1 MAKHMALAA
10 VFVCWTACVNRA
22 PAPVA
27 APAVAPAP
35 PPPPGP
41 PGGRPL
47 VVSIVVDQLAAWIA
61 DERFPQLPE
70 DGGFARLRREGLYV
84 EDLRFTHAVTDTAPG
99 HAALYTGRVPRES
112 AIVANETLAGPGQP
126 ARSILA
132 DDQAK
137 EVGATAG
144 KLDHPGSSLARLPP
158 EVETVADRFVA
169 EVAGAQVF
177 SFSLKDRG
185 ALFAAGRR
193 AELALWLDPELGE
206 LVTSSFFPPPPAWVA
221 AAAGKDAVTA
231 LAREG
236 WALDGLELAWVQGH
250 AETPDAQEG
259 EGDYAGLGV
268 TFPHAI
274 GSAKA
279 LRATP
284 LGDRLLFGLAR
295 AAVDAA
301 RANQRPTLLA
311 LSLSA
316 HDYVAHV
323 FGPHSWEAWDELY
336 RLDRALGE
344 FLSFLDRSVGPMGY
358 SVILTAD
365 HGSAALPELSETAKD
380 PWCAAVQRAGDS
392 RDRAG
397 GSQDRAG
404 GSQDREGGS
413 QDRAGGSRDRT
424 GGSQDRAGGSQDRA
438 GGSQD
443 RAGGSQDRWQRGCGR
458 RHRIVPRDLLPE
470 LEKAANGALG
480 RGRPPE
486 QKWIAGLAEPYL
498 YLSPKA
504 RALSAADRTRLL
516 HALASVL
523 RPAGIQHVIDPHQ
536 STAPCSHDGTEPN
549 DLICRATRSD
559 SDGDLYL
566 LVDRGV
572 FFDPALAV
580 GKGAS
585 HGSPYLYDRAVP
597 LLVRAPGRV
606 AAGQVDQA
614 PTSFATFTKTL
625 TSLLGVRPLPSDWG
639 GEDLTARATV
649 AP

>member
-1 MAKHMALAA
+1 MTWRGALAPARLAA
-10 VFVCWTACVNRA
+10 VVVASASLCGCVSRA
-22 PAPVA
+22 PAPAA
-27 APAVAPAP
+27 APAAASAPAAAR
-35 PPPPGP
+35 P

-61 DERFPQLPE
+61 AERLPQLPD
-70 DGGFARLRREGLYV
+70 DGGFARLRREGLYL
-84 EDLRFTHAVTDTAPG
+84 EDLRFAHAATDTAPG
-99 HAALYTGRVPRES
+99 HAALYTGRVPRET
-112 AIVANETLAGPGQP
+112 AVVANETIPGPGQP
-126 ARSILA
+126 GRSILA
-132 DDQAK
+132 DANTK
-137 EVGATAG
+137 AIGASAG
-144 KLDHPGSSLARLPP
+144 KTERAGSSLARLPP
-158 EVETVADRFVA
+158 DVETIADRFVS

-177 SFSLKDRG
+177 SLSLKDRG

-193 AELALWLDPELGE
+193 PELALWLDVELGE
-206 LVTSSFFPPPPAWVA
+206 LVTSSFFPAVPAWA
-221 AAAGKDAVTA
+221 SGPAGKDAVAT
-231 LAREG
+231 LARDG
-236 WALDGLELAWVQGH
+236 WTLDGIELAWVQGH
-250 AETPDAQEG
+250 AETPDVQEG

-268 TFPHAI
+268 AFPHAV

-284 LGDRLLFGLAR
+284 LGDRLLFGVAR

-301 RANQRPTLLA
+301 RANDRPTLLA

-344 FLSFLDRSVGPMGY
+344 FLTFLDRSVGPSGY
-358 SVILTAD
+358 AVILTAD
-365 HGSAALPELSETAKD
+365 HGSAALPELSETAQD
-380 PWCAAVQRAGDS
+380 PWCAVVQRAG
-392 RDRAG
+392 G
-397 GSQDRAG
+397 G
-404 GSQDREGGS
+404 E
-413 QDRAGGSRDRT
+413 
-424 GGSQDRAGGSQDRA
+424 
-438 GGSQD
+438 
-443 RAGGSQDRWQRGCGR
+443 DRWQRGCGR

-470 LEKAANGALG
+470 LEKAANGTLG

-486 QKWIAGLAEPYL
+486 EKWIAGLADPYL
-498 YLSPKA
+498 YLSTKA
-504 RALSAADRTRLL
+504 RALPPADRTRLIR
-516 HALASVL
+516 ALTSVL
-523 RPAGIQHVIDPHQ
+523 RPAGIVQVIDARQ
-536 STAPCSHDGTEPN
+536 LTAPCSHDGTELA
-549 DLICRATRSD
+549 DLVCRATRPD

-566 LVDRGV
+566 LVERGA

-606 AAGQVDQA
+606 AAGQADPT

-625 TSLLGVRPLPSDWG
+625 AALLGIRPLPGDWG
-639 GEDLTARATV
+639 GEDLTTRATV

>member
-1 MAKHMALAA
+1 MRLALAA
-10 VFVCWTACVNRA
+10 SLAWWGGCVNRA

-27 APAVAPAP
+27 PPAVAAP
-35 PPPPGP
+35 PPAPGP

-47 VVSIVVDQLAAWIA
+47 VVSIVVDQLPAWIA
-61 DERFPQLPE
+61 AERLPE
-70 DGGFARLRREGLYV
+70 LPDDGGFARLRREGLYV
-84 EDLRFTHAVTDTAPG
+84 EDLRFAHAVTDTAPG
-99 HAALYTGRVPRES
+99 HAALYTGRVPRET
-112 AIVANETLAGPGQP
+112 AIVANDIVPGPGQP

-132 DDQAK
+132 DAGAK
-137 EVGATAG
+137 LVGASAD
-144 KLDHPGSSLARLPP
+144 KLDRPGSSLAPLPAD
-158 EVETVADRFVA
+158 VQTVADRFVA

-193 AELALWLDPELGE
+193 PELAMWLDPELGE
-206 LVTSSFFPPPPAWVA
+206 LVTSSFFPPPPPWA
-221 AAAGKDAVTA
+221 AAPAGKDALAT

-268 TFPHAI
+268 TFPHTI

-284 LGDRLLFGLAR
+284 LGDRLLFGVAR

-301 RANQRPTLLA
+301 RANNRPTLLA

-316 HDYVAHV
+316 NDYVAHV

-336 RLDRALGE
+336 RLDRALAD
-344 FLSFLDRSVGPMGY
+344 FLTFLDRSVGPTGY
-358 SVILTAD
+358 AVILSAD

-380 PWCAAVQRAGDS
+380 PWCTAVQRAG
-392 RDRAG
+392 G
-397 GSQDRAG
+397 G
-404 GSQDREGGS
+404 E
-413 QDRAGGSRDRT
+413 
-424 GGSQDRAGGSQDRA
+424 
-438 GGSQD
+438 
-443 RAGGSQDRWQRGCGR
+443 DRWQRGCGR

-486 QKWIAGLAEPYL
+486 EKWIAGLAEPYL
-498 YLSPKA
+498 FLSPKA
-504 RALSAADRTRLL
+504 RALPPAERTRLI
-516 HALASVL
+516 HALTSVL
-523 RPAGIQHVIDPHQ
+523 RPAGIHQVIDPRQ
-536 STAPCSHDGTEPN
+536 ATAPCSHDGTEMS
-549 DLICRATRSD
+549 DLVCRATRPD

-566 LVDRGV
+566 VVDRGV
-572 FFDPALAV
+572 FFDPALAI
-580 GKGAS
+580 GKGAG

-606 AAGQVDQA
+606 AAGQVDPT

-625 TSLLGVRPLPSDWG
+625 ASLLGVRPLAGDWG
-639 GEDLTARATV
+639 GEDLTARAAV